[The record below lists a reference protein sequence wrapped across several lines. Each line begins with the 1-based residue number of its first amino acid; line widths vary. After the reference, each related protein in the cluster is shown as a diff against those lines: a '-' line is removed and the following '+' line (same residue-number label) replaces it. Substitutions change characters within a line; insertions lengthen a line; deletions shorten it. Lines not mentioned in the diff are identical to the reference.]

1 MNVRLLSILLFST
14 LLLVGCV
21 NNPPNVPAA
30 TASAT
35 DAATVNPSTST
46 AAPVG
51 ASADVKTYSNE
62 LYQIQYP
69 SDWADQ
75 ESGQGVVIFQTPAS
89 GPQDAIQENVNVV
102 LVPTDSDM
110 EAFVQ
115 AALSESVETPG
126 FQLIE
131 SSEATLSGKP
141 ARRVIYSEQSDDA
154 NLQYMQTF
162 TVNAGWAAIV
172 TYTATP
178 ETFAQYKTQ
187 ADAMAASFQFK
198 TDAVAS
204 AQASV
209 QAIPAESSMAP
220 EIVRK
225 WRVYSESIFYD
236 AGGSNFLETPA
247 TTLLQINADQT
258 WSFGSSTGTW
268 SVQAI
273 ADADWQKW
281 GVNSYGPTRKLVLNG
296 WNGET
301 NDGPIEET
309 ASRVDFMWVIYRVGP
324 PIVQDPGQ
332 IQMKFGWT
340 NQQG

>member
-21 NNPPNVPAA
+21 NNPPNAPNA
-30 TASAT
+30 TASASNA
-35 DAATVNPSTST
+35 AATLAPGAST
-46 AAPVG
+46 AASVS

-69 SDWADQ
+69 AAWSVQ
-75 ESGQGVVIFQTPAS
+75 ELEGVVLFQTPVS
-89 GPQDAIQENVNVV
+89 GTGDELQENVNVV
-102 LVPTDSDM
+102 LAPTDADI
-110 EAFVQ
+110 EGFVQ
-115 AALSESVETPG
+115 AALEGSVQSSG
-126 FQLIE
+126 FELID
-131 SSEATLSGKP
+131 SSETSLSGKP
-141 ARRVIYSEQSDDA
+141 ARRVVYAEQSDGA
-154 NLQYMQTF
+154 KLQYMQTF
-162 TVNAGWAAIV
+162 SVNDGWAAIV

-178 ETFAQYKTQ
+178 DTFEQYL
-187 ADAMAASFQFK
+187 ASAEAMTASFQFK
-198 TDAVAS
+198 SGAVAS

-247 TTLLQINADQT
+247 TTLLQLNADQT

-309 ASRVDFMWVIYRVGP
+309 ETRVDFMWVIYRVGP
-324 PIVQDPGQ
+324 PIVQAPGQ
-332 IQMKFGWT
+332 IQMKFGQT
-340 NQQG
+340 NS